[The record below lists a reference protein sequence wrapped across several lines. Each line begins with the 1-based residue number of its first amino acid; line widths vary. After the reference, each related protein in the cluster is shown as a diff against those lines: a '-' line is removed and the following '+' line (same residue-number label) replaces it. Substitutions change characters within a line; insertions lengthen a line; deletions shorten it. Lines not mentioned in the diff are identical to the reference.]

1 LWEPNGCTADFDYD
15 SLRTAADLLVLLSG
29 YGTAEPTVDLDGDG
43 VCATSDL
50 LIFLTVFG
58 SGCD

>member
-1 LWEPNGCTADFDYD
+1 
-15 SLRTAADLLVLLSG
+15 VLLSG